1 MKEFQRSTG
10 INFRINGLF
19 LNAALCGSIAWW
31 SWPSEPKYW
40 GFGLLSI
47 FMAVVAAA
55 SVVEALKAMVAL
67 YLRDKSLSDY
77 EARAKP
83 QKNAD
88 MASDEALSKAGVIDG

>member
-1 MKEFQRSTG
+1 
-10 INFRINGLF
+10 
-19 LNAALCGSIAWW
+19 
-31 SWPSEPKYW
+31 
-40 GFGLLSI
+40 
-47 FMAVVAAA
+47 MAVVAAA
-55 SVVEALKAMVAL
+55 SIVGAFKEMVSL